1 MKRFFSLQSTT
12 ALLGLALA
20 SSLGGFL
27 PPSFAV
33 AALVDKVVAVV
44 NDEVIT
50 LSEVEEEAARMYQAL
65 AKESS
70 GQALVNSLADAREA
84 TLNGLIDRR
93 LVSQRAKLTNT
104 TVADEELAA
113 ALESTRNRMNLNAAE
128 FKNKLE
134 NSGLTE
140 EMFKKQLKE
149 QVLQSKLVSY
159 DVRAKIVVTEEMI
172 RDYYNKHYTARAD
185 QGSFYLL
192 QMGFVQNPE
201 ITDPEKLKEEKVKT
215 RKRSEQAM
223 DLVRKGQDFKTLAKK
238 FSDLPS
244 AADGGDLG
252 VLKLDDMAPAMRSAV
267 APLKP
272 GEVSGIVETS
282 DGYQFFKLLSEK
294 EGANSDSSYEP
305 LKEEIREKLHEE
317 KLKAAYSEWVKQL
330 RESAYI
336 QKL

>member
-12 ALLGLALA
+12 ALLGVVLAL
-20 SSLGGFL
+20 SLGGLFT
-27 PPSFAV
+27 PPFAV

-50 LSEVEEEAARMYQAL
+50 LSEVEEEAARMYQSL

-70 GQALVNSLADAREA
+70 GQALINSLAEAREA

-104 TVADEELAA
+104 TVTDEELAA
-113 ALESTRNRMNLNAAE
+113 ALETTRSRMNLNPAE

-134 NSGLTE
+134 LSGLTE
-140 EMFKKQLKE
+140 ELFKKQLRE

-172 RDYYNKHYTARAD
+172 RDYYNEHYTARAD

-192 QMGFVQNPE
+192 QMGFLQNPE
-201 ITDPEKLKEEKVKT
+201 ITDPEKLKAERVKT
-215 RKRSEQAM
+215 RKRAEQAL
-223 DLVRKGQDFKTLAKK
+223 DLVRKDQDFKTLAKK

-252 VLKLDDMAPAMRSAV
+252 VLKLDDMASAMRNAV

-272 GEVSGIVETS
+272 GEISGIVETS

-294 EGANSDSSYEP
+294 EGATSASSYEP

>member
-12 ALLGLALA
+12 AFLGLALA
-20 SSLGGFL
+20 FSLGGLFT
-27 PPSFAV
+27 PFFAV
-33 AALVDKVVAVV
+33 AAMVDKVVAVI

-70 GQALVNSLADAREA
+70 GQALVNSLAEAREA

-93 LVSQRAKLTNT
+93 LISQRAKLTNT
-104 TVADEELAA
+104 TVTDEELAA
-113 ALESTRNRMNLNAAE
+113 ALETTRNRANLSPAE

-134 NSGLTE
+134 RSGLTE
-140 EMFKKQLKE
+140 EIFKKQLRE

-172 RDYYNKHYTARAD
+172 RDYYNEHYTARAD

-192 QMGFVQNPE
+192 QMGFLHNPE
-201 ITDPEKLKEEKVKT
+201 IAEPEKLKEEKVKT
-215 RKRSEQAM
+215 KKRAEQAL
-223 DLVRKGQDFKTLAKK
+223 DLVRKGQDFKALAKK
-238 FSDLPS
+238 ISDLPS

-252 VLKLDDMAPAMRSAV
+252 ILKLDDMAPAMRSAV

-282 DGYQFFKLLSEK
+282 DGYQFFKLLSDK
-294 EGANSDSSYEP
+294 EGATSASSYEP

-317 KLKAAYSEWVKQL
+317 KMKAAYSEWVKQL